1 MNHGAELAMRAVAI
15 GIGATA
21 LLDLWGV
28 IQRRFLG
35 VAPLSMRM
43 LGRWTG
49 GLARGRFVHRSIAA
63 SEPVRGELPLG
74 WGAHY
79 AIGIAFAFLLVAVW
93 GVTWARNPT
102 LAPAL
107 IIGIGTI
114 AAPLFILQPGM
125 GLGIAASKAP
135 RPWIARLRSLA
146 THTVFGFGLYLS
158 ARLLALLI

>member
-1 MNHGAELAMRAVAI
+1 
-15 GIGATA
+15 
-21 LLDLWGV
+21 
-28 IQRRFLG
+28 
-35 VAPLSMRM
+35 M

-107 IIGIGTI
+107 IVGIGTI
-114 AAPLFILQPGM
+114 VAPLFILQPGM